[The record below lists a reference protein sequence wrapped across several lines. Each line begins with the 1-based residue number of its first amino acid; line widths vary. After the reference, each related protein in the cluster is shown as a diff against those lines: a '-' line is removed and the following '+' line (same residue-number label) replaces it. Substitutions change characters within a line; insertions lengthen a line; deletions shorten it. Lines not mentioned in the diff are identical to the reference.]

1 MDNRERETELR
12 LLREVMQWTGLQTGI
27 FDLGKRDAYTEK
39 DFQHLED
46 FLLSRFPG
54 NEKLKRENIYGYIS
68 AKSLHRFWKSE
79 EEKGGDVRK
88 ILSVIAISNR
98 NPFVDIPVRR
108 SGEHY
113 KPVVDLWEEYRKIPA
128 AEPEAAPA
136 TPEKIGR
143 FKKQAMPMLL
153 ALGFLSF
160 VFLGLFLLREKAAGW
175 HGSSPVAE
183 WDLYFRMRDEARL
196 WKHPKLTFYKP
207 VWDKEDAYIVKA
219 TGLYRKNDGSYD
231 PDSAFSHTGKAVKLG
246 EFLHFDLKPD
256 DESLYRVF
264 GNFHAK
270 IYVGTEFNI
279 TEKDSY
285 PYLGFGGGISG
296 YRNDKTS
303 NKQSEFIIYCKYPG
317 MPAQSDDEVLNEM
330 ARYVNTDAIQGRLQ
344 QSGDPDLRGLIQLQS
359 LRMNH

>member
-143 FKKQAMPMLL
+143 FKKTSYAHV
-153 ALGFLSF
+153 AGSGVF
-160 VFLGLFLLREKAAGW
+160 VLCVFR
-175 HGSSPVAE
+175 PVP
-183 WDLYFRMRDEARL
+183 F
-196 WKHPKLTFYKP
+196 
-207 VWDKEDAYIVKA
+207 
-219 TGLYRKNDGSYD
+219 
-231 PDSAFSHTGKAVKLG
+231 TGK
-246 EFLHFDLKPD
+246 
-256 DESLYRVF
+256 S
-264 GNFHAK
+264 
-270 IYVGTEFNI
+270 
-279 TEKDSY
+279 
-285 PYLGFGGGISG
+285 
-296 YRNDKTS
+296 
-303 NKQSEFIIYCKYPG
+303 
-317 MPAQSDDEVLNEM
+317 
-330 ARYVNTDAIQGRLQ
+330 GRLARQ
-344 QSGDPDLRGLIQLQS
+344 QPGGRMGPVFQNARRRPALETSETDLL
-359 LRMNH
+359 